1 MKILVPALGSRGDV
15 QPYIALSQGLQR
27 EGHSVI
33 LATNPT
39 MTSLV
44 ETYGVPSAAV
54 GPAVDMGLEGA
65 KLWEKSGNNMWLGL
79 IRVMGLASRLIEQA
93 YPDILAL
100 AQDAD
105 LVVVSDATAGAAE
118 AAKLG
123 KPWISATL
131 QPERIPSPPPNPN
144 PAQWVMGKTIWPIFG
159 KLMTAPINRFRRRVG
174 APLVQDVGSMQSECL
189 ILLPVSRHVAP
200 PKPGWPAYVKVTG
213 YWNASPLVDW
223 SPPPDL
229 VGFLEA
235 GEKPVCISLG
245 AMALAGEATAEA
257 ARMTLEALRQTG
269 VRAVIQGWNEPLVS
283 MSLPENVFH
292 AGSVPHTW
300 LFPRCAAVVHHGG
313 FGTTGSTL
321 TAGIPGLVVPHIID
335 QFYWA
340 KQTHHLGASPA
351 PIPRARLTSQA
362 MAYGIEQ
369 CLTNEPLRVR
379 AAELGEKIRA
389 EPDGVE
395 QAVRWIEA
403 EEG

>member
-27 EGHSVI
+27 AGHSVI

-39 MTSLV
+39 MISLV
-44 ETYGVPSAAV
+44 ESYGVPAAPV

-93 YPDILAL
+93 FPEVLAL
-100 AQDAD
+100 AKDAY

-123 KPWISATL
+123 KSWISVTL
-131 QPERIPSPPPNPN
+131 QPERIPSPPQNPTT
-144 PAQWVMGKTIWPIFG
+144 AQWVMGKTVWPIFG
-159 KLMTAPINRFRRRVG
+159 KLMAAPINRFRRRVG
-174 APLVQDVGSMQSECL
+174 APLVKDIGSMQSERL

-200 PKPGWPAYVKVTG
+200 PKPGWPATVKVTG
-213 YWNASPLVDW
+213 YWNATPLMDW
-223 SPPPDL
+223 SPPADL
-229 VGFLEA
+229 VSFLEA
-235 GEKPVCISLG
+235 GEKPVCITLG
-245 AMALAGEATAEA
+245 AMALAGEATADA

-269 VRAVIQGWNEPLVS
+269 VRAVIQGWNEPLAGV
-283 MSLPENVFH
+283 SLPENVFH

-340 KQTHHLGASPA
+340 QQTHRLGASPA
-351 PIPRARLTSQA
+351 PVPRARLTSEALAQ
-362 MAYGIEQ
+362 GIEQ
-369 CLTNEPLRVR
+369 CLRDEALHTQ
-379 AAELGEKIRA
+379 AGSLGEEIRA

-395 QAVRWIEA
+395 EAVRWIEA
-403 EEG
+403 EGR